1 MNEKEKEDVSFT
13 KIQIEERKPVTLIQ
27 SFERRKDDRRKKE
40 ENSMNWFSKV
50 IEFFCYGFAVVL
62 VFSFFLVSQ
71 IQTYYPLWQNM
82 YILILVPFFI
92 GVGLFFQSE
101 KYSD

>member
-50 IEFFCYGFAVVL
+50 IEFFCYGLAVFL
-62 VFSFFLVSQ
+62 VFSFFLVNQ
-71 IQTYYPLWQNM
+71 IQAHYPLWQNM
-82 YILILVPFFI
+82 YIFVLIPFFI
-92 GVGLFFQSE
+92 GAGLFFQSE
-101 KYSD
+101 KYFD